1 MSRKK
6 EIIEIIP
13 VQYKLSKERKYRY
26 ATTIRN
32 KKTNT
37 QITIDNKTLQPV
49 NSLDCDYWINLIVSI
64 GHVFF
69 DFNNPII

>member
-1 MSRKK
+1 MSNRKEK
-6 EIIEIIP
+6 IEVIP
-13 VQYKLSKERKYRY
+13 VQYKLTKERKYRY

-32 KKTNT
+32 LKTNT
-37 QITIDNKTLQPV
+37 QVTIDNKTLQPV
-49 NSLDCDYWINLIVSI
+49 HSPDCDYWVNLVIAI